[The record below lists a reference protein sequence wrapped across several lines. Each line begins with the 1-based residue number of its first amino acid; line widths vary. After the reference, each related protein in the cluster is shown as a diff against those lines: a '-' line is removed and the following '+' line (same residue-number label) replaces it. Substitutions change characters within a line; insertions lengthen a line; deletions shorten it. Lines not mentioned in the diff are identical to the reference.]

1 MKKIIFFTHG
11 WIFYVGAVQIL
22 LPYYIA
28 IYLMVFG
35 VWWAIFIGIILSY
48 FFYCSLNRCVRI
60 IIFDNEKLYV
70 PPSYV
75 IFDAFQH
82 SIKTH
87 LKDIVY
93 IDFTACA
100 GNSKGKRLVRTNE
113 NPFLVLYLKDDTTQ
127 RICLL
132 GFSNKQVKKIQ
143 KTLLTLNPEILIYHD
158 CSNIT
163 DGPPRRWS

>member
-1 MKKIIFFTHG
+1 MKKIIFTCG
-11 WIFYVGAVQIL
+11 STFYVSAGYIL
-22 LPYYIA
+22 LPYILT

-35 VWWAIFIGIILSY
+35 VWWAIFIGIIFSY
-48 FFYCSLNRCVRI
+48 IFYCFLNRFVRI
-60 IIFDNEKLYV
+60 IIFDDEKLYV
-70 PPSYV
+70 PPSYA
-75 IFDAFQH
+75 IFEAFQH
-82 SIKTH
+82 SIKTN

-93 IDFTACA
+93 IDFTAYS
-100 GNSKGKRLVRTNE
+100 GNSKGKRLVRTNT
-113 NPFLVLYLKDDTTQ
+113 NPFLVLYLKDDTSQ

-163 DGPPRRWS
+163 DGPPRRWG